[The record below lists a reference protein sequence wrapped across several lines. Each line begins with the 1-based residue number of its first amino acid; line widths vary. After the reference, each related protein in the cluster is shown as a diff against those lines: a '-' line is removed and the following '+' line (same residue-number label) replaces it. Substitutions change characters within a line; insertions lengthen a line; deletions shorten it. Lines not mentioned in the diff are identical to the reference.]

1 MVAIIKQGKSLR
13 RAFQYNDNKLKEG
26 AATLLSCANFPL
38 ALSESNGYL
47 ALKMLEKIAEL
58 RQDTQV
64 NCLHISLNFS
74 PEEQLSDE
82 KIQCIARDYM
92 DKIGFGDQP
101 YLVYRHHDSGHDHCH
116 IVTTNITLDAQRISL
131 HNIGKLKSEPARKEL
146 EQQYGLIRAEDHR
159 KDLLCIKAVDAKKV
173 RYGKIDTRRA
183 IGNVLAEVLAN
194 FKFTSLPELNAVLN
208 LYNVHA
214 ERGEEGSRLYRH
226 NGLQYRVL
234 DADGDPVGT
243 PIKAS
248 LFHDRP
254 TLKNLEKFFV
264 KNDVARQHYK
274 KRLQTSISFMLKSKR
289 PKSLQELKELLH
301 REGIRLIPRLNKDG
315 IIYGITYVDL
325 KTKCVFNGSALGKQF
340 SAKALLESIH
350 LAADKGMP
358 ASIISTHK
366 STSIPSTP
374 YSQPHNSDRSSDTN
388 QQSFN
393 NEKSL
398 LELLTQYEFAASS
411 VPYEWRKKKRKRKRR
426 IS

>member
-1 MVAIIKQGKSLR
+1 MVAIIKPGKSLR
-13 RAFQYNDNKLKEG
+13 RAFQYNENKIGEG
-26 AATLLSCANFPL
+26 VAKLLSMENFPFGV
-38 ALSESNGYL
+38 ESHTYL
-47 ALKMLEKIAEL
+47 RLKMLEKVAAL
-58 RQDTQV
+58 RPDVAV
-64 NCLHISLNFS
+64 NSVHISLNFS
-74 PEEQLSDE
+74 PDEQLSNE
-82 KIQCIARDYM
+82 KMESIARDYM
-92 DKIGFGDQP
+92 ERIGFGDQP
-101 YLVYRHHDSGHDHCH
+101 YLIYRHNDAGHDHCH
-116 IVTTNITLDAQRISL
+116 IVTTNVTLNADRISL
-131 HNIGKLKSEPARKEL
+131 HHLGILKSEPARIEL
-146 EQQYGLIRAEDHR
+146 EKKYGLVKAEDHK
-159 KDLLCIKAVDAKKV
+159 KDLFSLKPVDAKKV
-173 RYGKIDTRRA
+173 RYGKIYTKRA

-214 ERGEEGSRLYRH
+214 ERGEEGSRLYRF

-234 DADGDPVGT
+234 DADGETVGT

-254 TLKNLEKFFV
+254 TLKNLEKLFV
-264 KNDVARQHYK
+264 KNDVARQQYK

-289 PKSLQELKELLH
+289 PKSLQELKALLH

-350 LAADKGMP
+350 LATDKGIP
-358 ASIISTHK
+358 GAIISPHK
-366 STSIPSTP
+366 SIATTSKP
-374 YSQPHNSDRSSDTN
+374 YSQPDKLNRGFDTN
-388 QQSFN
+388 QQNFN

-411 VPYEWRKKKRKRKRR
+411 VPYEWRKKKRKKKRK